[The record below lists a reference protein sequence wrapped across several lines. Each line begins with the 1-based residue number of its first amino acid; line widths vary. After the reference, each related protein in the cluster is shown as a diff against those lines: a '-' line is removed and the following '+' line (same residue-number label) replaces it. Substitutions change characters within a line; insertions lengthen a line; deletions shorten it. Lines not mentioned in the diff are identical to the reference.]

1 MLIPEWLIL
10 TLQQVIDINSE
21 ERKKKKKTLKH
32 WTQIKKKKNRQKTG
46 GDKTLERRQ
55 PDRE

>member
-21 ERKKKKKTLKH
+21 ERKKEKNIEALDSN
-32 WTQIKKKKNRQKTG
+32 KKKKNRQKTG
-46 GDKTLERRQ
+46 GDKTLERRE